1 MNQTDQL
8 IESLAHETKP
18 VTPMRSPVKLA
29 LRLGAVLLLYALVTG
44 YVLGLRPDLAM
55 QLQRPFY
62 LMEILLLAAISLSSL
77 WACVHLAFPD
87 QYQRRIVTQL
97 PILAFGGLSIIL
109 AVQGFLPHDVRM
121 VIPSP
126 ETAHGMECTLCIAS
140 VAIIPSALVLMFLRQ
155 GASVHPR
162 AAGAYAV
169 LAAAGIGCLMLRLSE
184 ANDSLAHLITWHY
197 LPTLLFAIVG
207 TGIGKWLL
215 KW

>member
-8 IESLAHETKP
+8 IESLAQETKP
-18 VTPMRSPVKLA
+18 VTPMRNPVTLA
-29 LRLGAVLLLYALVTG
+29 LRLGSVLLLYALAIG
-44 YVLGLRPDLAM
+44 WVLGLRPDLAM

-62 LMEILLLAAISLSSL
+62 LAEIMSLAAISLTSL

-87 QYQRRIVTQL
+87 QYQRRIVAQL
-97 PILAFGGLSIIL
+97 PILAFGALSIIL
-109 AVQGFLPHDVRM
+109 GVQGFLPHDLRM
-121 VIPSP
+121 VIPPP
-126 ETAHGMECTLCIAS
+126 ETAHGMECTLCIGS
-140 VAIIPSALVLMFLRQ
+140 VAIIPSALMLIFLRL

-184 ANDSLAHLITWHY
+184 ANDSLAHLVTWHY
-197 LPTLLFAIVG
+197 LPTLLFAVIG
-207 TGIGKWLL
+207 AGIGKWLL

>member
-1 MNQTDQL
+1 MNQIDQL
-8 IESLAHETKP
+8 IESLAQETRP
-18 VTPMRSPVKLA
+18 VTPMRSPAA
-29 LRLGAVLLLYALVTG
+29 LLVRLGAVLLLYAFVTG

-62 LMEILLLAAISLSSL
+62 LAEIILLAILSFSSL

-87 QYQRRIVTQL
+87 PYQRRIVTQL
-97 PILAFGGLSIIL
+97 PILAFGILSIIL
-109 AVQGFLPHDVRM
+109 GIQGFLPHDVRM
-121 VIPSP
+121 VIPPP
-126 ETAHGMECTLCIAS
+126 ETAHGMECTLCIGS
-140 VAIIPSALVLMFLRQ
+140 VAIIPSALMLIFLRR

-197 LPTLLFAIVG
+197 LPTLLFAVIG
-207 TGIGKWLL
+207 AGIGKWLL

>member
-8 IESLAHETKP
+8 IISLAQETTP
-18 VTPMRSPVKLA
+18 VTPMRSPITLA
-29 LRLGAVLLLYALVTG
+29 LRLGAVLLIYAFVTG
-44 YVLGLRPDLAM
+44 YVLGLRPDLTM

-62 LMEILLLAAISLSSL
+62 LAEIISLAALSLSSL

-87 QYQRRIVTQL
+87 QYQRRIVTWL
-97 PILAFGGLSIIL
+97 PILAFGALNIIL
-109 AVQGFLPHDVRM
+109 GIQGFLPHDMRM
-121 VIPSP
+121 VMPSP
-126 ETAHGMECTLCIAS
+126 ETAHGMECTLCIGS
-140 VAIIPSALVLMFLRQ
+140 VAIIPSALMLIFLRL

-197 LPTLLFAIVG
+197 LPTLLFAALG
-207 TGIGKWLL
+207 AAIGKWLL